1 MIDLDDEQAL
11 SAGDPGGMLATIS
24 HLSSHCR
31 EGYAVGTAAEGL
43 PSADGVTAVVF
54 CGMGGSAVA
63 GDVLRELFRDR
74 LGVPIDVTR
83 GPALPEF
90 CGPRSL
96 VVCSSYSGD
105 TGETLACFEEAL
117 RRGCRIVPVAS
128 GGRLAARSAE
138 EGHAVVSVPG
148 GFMPRAALG
157 YLAFAAMG
165 ALESLGLFPPM
176 RDDVAET
183 VAELERLAARLAPS
197 VPRADNLA
205 KELAWQMGDRA
216 PLVWGAEG
224 IGAVAAARWKT
235 QFNENAKVLAWSSA
249 LPELDHNEVVGW
261 THPAGSAYF
270 VIALRHDGEHPDIA
284 ARFPLSIGI
293 ARDAGAV
300 VEEVRG
306 AGDTPLG
313 RLMSLVIMGDF
324 TSAYHA
330 LAHGVDP
337 TPVAAIE
344 RLKAALAEA
353 TR

>member
-1 MIDLDDEQAL
+1 VIDLDDERAL
-11 SAGDPGGMLATIS
+11 AAGDPGGMLATVS
-24 HLSSHCR
+24 DLSGHCR
-31 EGYAVGTAAEGL
+31 EGYALGTTADGL
-43 PSADGVTAVVF
+43 PSADGVTAVAF

-83 GPALPEF
+83 SPALPEF
-90 CGPRSL
+90 CGPHTL

-105 TGETLACFEEAL
+105 TAETLACFEEAI

-128 GGRLAARSAE
+128 GGRLAVRADEA
-138 EGHAVVSVPG
+138 GLTVVSVPG

-165 ALESLGLFPPM
+165 ALESVGLFPPM
-176 RDDVAET
+176 SDDVADT
-183 VAELERLAARLAPS
+183 VAELERLAARLAPT
-197 VPRADNLA
+197 VPRADNPA
-205 KELAWQMGDRA
+205 KELAWQLGDRV

-235 QFNENAKVLAWSSA
+235 QLNENAKVPAWSSA

-261 THPAGSAYF
+261 THPAGTAYF
-270 VIALRHDGEHPDIA
+270 LVALRHDGEHPDVA
-284 ARFPLSIGI
+284 ARFPLSIRI
-293 ARDAGAV
+293 AQEAGAA

-306 AGDTPLG
+306 AGGSPLA
-313 RLMSLVIMGDF
+313 RLMSLITMGDF
-324 TSAYHA
+324 TSVYHA

-344 RLKAALAEA
+344 RLKTALAEA
-353 TR
+353 SR